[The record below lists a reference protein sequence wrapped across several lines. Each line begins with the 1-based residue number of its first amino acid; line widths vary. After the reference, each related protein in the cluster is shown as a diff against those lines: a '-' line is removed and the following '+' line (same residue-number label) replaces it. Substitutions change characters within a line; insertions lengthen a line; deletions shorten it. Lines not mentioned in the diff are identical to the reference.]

1 MHSFLIPFWFYKRNK
16 EKDVVLGS
24 NVSIIRNVKDYLFP
38 EKMTIKEGIEFKEKV
53 KAILKNKYPN
63 AHIISSNSLT
73 MDDVAFIK
81 DWGLVSKNFL
91 SSPKNG
97 IIILKKGLIIVLN
110 DENHIK
116 IIQFLPS
123 LPRYED
129 LKAVWEIEECFDEYF
144 EMAFSEK
151 YGYITSSINF
161 MGTGFVVKIFL
172 HFIGFVLEGTVDHL
186 LNAGKFLDLAISGF
200 LSLRGIY
207 TISNAITLGKTEN
220 EILQEI
226 ISFSEMLIKKE
237 REIRYKLYD
246 VDRLY
251 IEDKIYRSLAVLRS
265 ARLLSLVEAN
275 ELITYAKLGVFYGL
289 LDDISYEK
297 LHKAYVRIL
306 PYFIG
311 KLVDNRDMDIRRANI
326 MKECIG

>member
-1 MHSFLIPFWFYKRNK
+1 MHSSLVPFWFYKRGK
-16 EKDVVLGS
+16 DKDVVLGS
-24 NVSIIRNVKDYLFP
+24 KILVIRNVRDYLFP
-38 EKMTIKEGIEFKEKV
+38 EKMTIKEGIEFKEKLW
-53 KAILKNKYPN
+53 AILKEKYPK
-63 AHIISSNSLT
+63 ARLISSNSLT
-73 MDDVAFIK
+73 AEDIAFIK

-186 LNAGKFLDLAISGF
+186 LNAGKFLDLAISVWIFF
-200 LSLRGIY
+200 LRHYTAARGIRVWY
-207 TISNAITLGKTEN
+207 GYKTK
-220 EILQEI
+220 
-226 ISFSEMLIKKE
+226 FM
-237 REIRYKLYD
+237 
-246 VDRLY
+246 
-251 IEDKIYRSLAVLRS
+251 
-265 ARLLSLVEAN
+265 
-275 ELITYAKLGVFYGL
+275 T
-289 LDDISYEK
+289 
-297 LHKAYVRIL
+297 
-306 PYFIG
+306 
-311 KLVDNRDMDIRRANI
+311 
-326 MKECIG
+326 